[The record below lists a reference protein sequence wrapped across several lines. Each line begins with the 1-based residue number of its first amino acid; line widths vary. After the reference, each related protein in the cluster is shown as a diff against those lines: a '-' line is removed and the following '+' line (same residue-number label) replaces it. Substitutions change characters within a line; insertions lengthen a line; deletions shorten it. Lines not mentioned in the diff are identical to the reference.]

1 MSAPRGGSIA
11 GNFSRLARALRSAAD
26 GFEVEEATF
35 SIASIR
41 PLSQTVL
48 CSNSGRPIGITAHY
62 GTPLTLEFGGRSTC
76 VGVTDNV
83 DDYYAA
89 YHGEKLPGA
98 S

>member
-48 CSNSGRPIGITAHY
+48 CSNSGRPIGITAHD
-62 GTPLTLEFGGRSTC
+62 GKTLTVHFNGSSALVGG
-76 VGVTDNV
+76 DA
-83 DDYYAA
+83 DDM
-89 YHGEKLPGA
+89 
-98 S
+98 